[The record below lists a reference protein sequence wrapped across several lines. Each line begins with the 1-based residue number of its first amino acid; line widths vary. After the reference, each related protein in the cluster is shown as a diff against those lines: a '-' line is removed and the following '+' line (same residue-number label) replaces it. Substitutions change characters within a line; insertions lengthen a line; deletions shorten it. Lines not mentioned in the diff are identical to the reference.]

1 MVIKFHLNNSAKPL
15 IILHYYLNK
24 LQHVLKILADPPCQ
38 YRKRC
43 VGDDVAIC
51 KTRKS
56 SFKGSDGFHLFKDGQ
71 IASLNYSLLSQNTCD
86 RY

>member
-1 MVIKFHLNNSAKPL
+1 MLIKFHLNNSAKPL

-43 VGDDVAIC
+43 VGDDVVIC

-56 SFKGSDGFHLFKDGQ
+56 SFNVLMDF
-71 IASLNYSLLSQNTCD
+71 TCSKMG
-86 RY
+86 RLHH